1 MVNMLLRR
9 RRKEADDAQDEAS
22 TTPKPREPT
31 ARSNEEVDTASV
43 EHSEAEKVEAAREDF
58 ANGRWRHTSWA
69 ADNSADWET
78 EGTIAFEAREGA
90 KACGICLRTTCVVS

>member
-1 MVNMLLRR
+1 MMVNMLLRR
-9 RRKEADDAQDEAS
+9 RRNEATTTQDEII

-31 ARSNEEVDTASV
+31 DRSNEVDTVSV
-43 EHSEAEKVEAAREDF
+43 ELEAEKVESAREDF

-78 EGTIAFEAREGA
+78 EGTLAFEAREGA
-90 KACGICLRTTCVVS
+90 KACGLCLRSTCVVS

>member
-1 MVNMLLRR
+1 MMVNMLLRR
-9 RRKEADDAQDEAS
+9 RRNEATTTQDEIT

-31 ARSNEEVDTASV
+31 DRSNEVSV
-43 EHSEAEKVEAAREDF
+43 AVELEAEKVESAREDF

-78 EGTIAFEAREGA
+78 EGTLAFEAREGA
-90 KACGICLRTTCVVS
+90 KACGLCLRSTCVVS